1 MEDEHEINL
10 VHERLEKSKG
20 RAAGMAE
27 RGADMEPRTSDEHL
41 VAYDPIY
48 DPYNPALM
56 ADPYPFYERLREE
69 HPVYHNE
76 RMDFFVLSRY
86 DDIYRALRKP
96 QVFSSSQGL
105 TPEKDEISKL
115 GIPPTFIM
123 MDPPSHTRLRRLITK
138 AFTPDTVKAL
148 EPKIRQFVVER
159 IRAMKAKAADGATV
173 DLVEE
178 LASPLPTMVVAD
190 ILGVPPE
197 DRAQFDP
204 WSDAIT
210 SASADFTL
218 DIQKAIGAVQGLVT
232 YFGAMCQARR
242 KNPTGDMIS
251 KLTQAE
257 IDGDRLQDWDILGFC
272 FVMIAGGNDTT
283 TNFIGNSTEQ
293 LDKYPDQR
301 REMIENPS
309 CIPNAAEELLRI
321 DSVVQGLSRTT
332 TQEIEYYGTKI
343 PAGSKVHN
351 LYASGNRDPR
361 KWGTD
366 ADALDIHRKIDKHLS
381 FAQGP
386 HFCIGAHV
394 ARLMIR
400 IYFEEMGAHIGEN
413 YEIDWSRAERRQSA
427 FTRGFTRLP
436 IRIKA

>member
-1 MEDEHEINL
+1 VTAKETKTIE
-10 VHERLEKSKG
+10 
-20 RAAGMAE
+20 
-27 RGADMEPRTSDEHL
+27 
-41 VAYDPIY
+41 YDPIY
-48 DPYNPALM
+48 DPFNPELI
-56 ADPYPFYERLREE
+56 ADPYPYYARLRDE
-69 HPVYHNE
+69 HPVYYNE
-76 RMDFFVLSRY
+76 RLDCYVLSRY

-96 QVFSSSQGL
+96 QIFSSAQGL

-123 MDPPSHTRLRRLITK
+123 MDPPDHTRLRRLITK

-148 EPKIRQFVVER
+148 EPKIRAFVVER
-159 IRAMKAKAADGATV
+159 IEAMKAKAANGETI
-173 DLVEE
+173 DLIPEI
-178 LASPLPTMVVAD
+178 ASPLPTMVVAD

-197 DRAQFDP
+197 DREKFDP

-218 DIQKAIGAVQGLVT
+218 DVEKAIGAVQGLVT
-232 YFGAMCQARR
+232 YFGGMCQARR
-242 KNPTGDMIS
+242 ADPTDDMIT

-257 IDGDRLQDWDILGFC
+257 VDGDTLTDWDILGFC

-283 TNFIGNSTEQ
+283 SNFIGNSTEQ
-293 LDKYPDQR
+293 LDKHPDQR
-301 REMIENPS
+301 REMIDNPT
-309 CIPNAAEELLRI
+309 CIPNATEELLRI
-321 DSVVQGLSRTT
+321 ESVVQGLSRTT
-332 TQEIEYYGTKI
+332 TQNVEYYGTTI

-361 KWGTD
+361 HWGDD
-366 ADALDIHRKIDKHLS
+366 ADELDIHREIDKHLS

-400 IYFEEMGAHIGEN
+400 IYFEEMGARIGES
-413 YEIDWSRAERRQSA
+413 YDVDWDNAERRKSG
-427 FTRGFTRLP
+427 FTRGYTKLP
-436 IRIKA
+436 IRIKP

>member
-1 MEDEHEINL
+1 
-10 VHERLEKSKG
+10 
-20 RAAGMAE
+20 
-27 RGADMEPRTSDEHL
+27 
-41 VAYDPIY
+41 
-48 DPYNPALM
+48 
-56 ADPYPFYERLREE
+56 
-69 HPVYHNE
+69 
-76 RMDFFVLSRY
+76 VLSRY

-96 QVFSSSQGL
+96 QIFSSAQGL
-105 TPEKDEISKL
+105 TPVKDEIAQL
-115 GIPPTFIM
+115 GLPPTFIM
-123 MDPPSHTRLRRLITK
+123 MDPPDHTRLRRLITK

-148 EPKIRQFVVER
+148 DPKIREFVVGRVE
-159 IRAMKAKAADGATV
+159 AMKAKASDGAAV
-173 DLVEE
+173 DLIEE
-178 LASPLPTMVVAD
+178 IASPLPTMVVAD

-197 DRAQFDP
+197 DREKFDP

-218 DIQKAIGAVQGLVT
+218 DVQNAVDAVQGLVT

-242 KNPTGDMIS
+242 ANPTGDMIT

-257 IDGDRLQDWDILGFC
+257 IDGDTLTDWDILGFC

-283 TNFIGNSTEQ
+283 SNFIGNSTEQ

-301 REMIENPS
+301 REMIENLA
-309 CIPNAAEELLRI
+309 CIPNATEELLRI
-321 DSVVQGLSRTT
+321 ESVVQGLSRTT
-332 TQEIEYYGTKI
+332 TKDVEYYGTTI

-361 KWGTD
+361 HWGD
-366 ADALDIHRKIDKHLS
+366 NADELDIHREVDKHLS

-400 IYFEEMGAHIGEN
+400 IYFEEMGARIGES
-413 YEIDWSRAERRQSA
+413 YEVDWDNAERRKSG
-427 FTRGFTRLP
+427 FTRGYTKLP
-436 IRIKA
+436 IHIKQ

>member
-1 MEDEHEINL
+1 MEVTATEE
-10 VHERLEKSKG
+10 EKKS
-20 RAAGMAE
+20 E
-27 RGADMEPRTSDEHL
+27 
-41 VAYDPIY
+41 YDPIY
-48 DPYNPALM
+48 DPFNPELI

-69 HPVYHNE
+69 HPVHYNE
-76 RMDFFVLSRY
+76 RKDFYVLSRY

-96 QVFSSSQGL
+96 RIFSSAQGL

-123 MDPPSHTRLRRLITK
+123 MDPPDHTRLRRLITK

-148 EPKIRQFVVER
+148 EPKIRSFVVER
-159 IRAMKAKAADGATV
+159 VEAMKAKAADGATL
-173 DLVEE
+173 DLIPEI
-178 LASPLPTMVVAD
+178 ASPLPTMVVAD

-197 DRAQFDP
+197 DREKFDP

-218 DIQKAIGAVQGLVT
+218 DVNNAIGAVQGLVT
-232 YFGAMCQARR
+232 YFGGMCQARR
-242 KNPTGDMIS
+242 ANPTGDMIS

-257 IDGDRLQDWDILGFC
+257 VDGETLTDWDILGFC

-283 TNFIGNSTEQ
+283 SNFIGNSTEQ

-301 REMIENPS
+301 REMIENPA
-309 CIPNAAEELLRI
+309 CIPNATEELLRI
-321 DSVVQGLSRTT
+321 ESVVQGLSRTT
-332 TQEIEYYGTKI
+332 TEDVEYYGTTI

-361 KWGTD
+361 HWGDD
-366 ADALDIHRKIDKHLS
+366 ADELDIHREIDKHLS

-400 IYFEEMGAHIGEN
+400 IYFEEMAARIGEN
-413 YEIDWSRAERRQSA
+413 YEVDWDNAERRKSG
-427 FTRGFTRLP
+427 FTRGYTKLP
-436 IRIKA
+436 IRIKL

>member
-1 MEDEHEINL
+1 MYLED
-10 VHERLEKSKG
+10 VKVT
-20 RAAGMAE
+20 AT
-27 RGADMEPRTSDEHL
+27 EPTAIE
-41 VAYDPIY
+41 YDPIY
-48 DPYNPALM
+48 DPFSPELI
-56 ADPYPFYERLREE
+56 ADPYPFYARLRDE
-69 HPVYHNE
+69 HPVYYNE
-76 RMDFFVLSRY
+76 RLDCYVLSRY

-96 QVFSSSQGL
+96 QIFSSAQGL

-123 MDPPSHTRLRRLITK
+123 MDPPDHTRLRRLITK

-148 EPKIRQFVVER
+148 EPKIRAFVVER
-159 IRAMKAKAADGATV
+159 IEAMKAKAAGGEPV
-173 DLVEE
+173 DLIPEI
-178 LASPLPTMVVAD
+178 ASPLPTMVVAD

-197 DRAQFDP
+197 DRERFDP

-218 DIQKAIGAVQGLVT
+218 DVEKAIGAVQGLVT
-232 YFGAMCQARR
+232 YFGGMCQARR
-242 KNPTGDMIS
+242 ANPTDDMIT

-257 IDGDRLQDWDILGFC
+257 VDGDTLTDWDILGFC

-283 TNFIGNSTEQ
+283 SNFIGNSTEQ
-293 LDKYPDQR
+293 LDKHPDQR
-301 REMIENPS
+301 RQLIENPS
-309 CIPNAAEELLRI
+309 CIPNATEELLRI
-321 DSVVQGLSRTT
+321 ESVVQGLSRTT
-332 TQEIEYYGTKI
+332 MQEVEYYGTTI

-361 KWGTD
+361 HWGDD
-366 ADALDIHRKIDKHLS
+366 ADELNIHREIDKHLS

-400 IYFEEMGAHIGEN
+400 IYFEEMGARIGEA
-413 YEIDWSRAERRQSA
+413 YEVDWDNAERRKSG
-427 FTRGFTRLP
+427 FTRGYTKLP
-436 IRIKA
+436 LYIRP

>member
-1 MEDEHEINL
+1 MT
-10 VHERLEKSKG
+10 
-20 RAAGMAE
+20 AT
-27 RGADMEPRTSDEHL
+27 EPTRVE
-41 VAYDPIY
+41 YDPIY
-48 DPYNPALM
+48 DPFNPELI
-56 ADPYPFYERLREE
+56 ADPYPYYARLRDE
-69 HPVYHNE
+69 HPVYYNE
-76 RMDFFVLSRY
+76 RLDCYVLSRY

-96 QVFSSSQGL
+96 QIFSSAQGL

-123 MDPPSHTRLRRLITK
+123 MDPPDHTRLRRLITK

-148 EPKIRQFVVER
+148 EPKIRAFVVER
-159 IRAMKAKAADGATV
+159 IEAMKAKAANGETI
-173 DLVEE
+173 DLIPEI
-178 LASPLPTMVVAD
+178 ASPLPTMVVAD

-197 DRAQFDP
+197 DREKFDP

-218 DIQKAIGAVQGLVT
+218 DVEKAIGAVQGLVT
-232 YFGAMCQARR
+232 YFGGMCQARR
-242 KNPTGDMIS
+242 ADPTDDMIT

-257 IDGDRLQDWDILGFC
+257 VDGDTLTDWDILGFC

-283 TNFIGNSTEQ
+283 SNFIGNSTEQ
-293 LDKYPDQR
+293 LDKHPDQR
-301 REMIENPS
+301 REMIDNPT
-309 CIPNAAEELLRI
+309 CIPNATEELLRI
-321 DSVVQGLSRTT
+321 ESVVQGLSRTT
-332 TQEIEYYGTKI
+332 TQNVEYYGTTI

-361 KWGTD
+361 HWGDD
-366 ADALDIHRKIDKHLS
+366 ADELDIHREIDKHLS

-400 IYFEEMGAHIGEN
+400 IYFEEMGARIGES
-413 YEIDWSRAERRQSA
+413 YDVDWDNAERRKSG
-427 FTRGFTRLP
+427 FTRGYTKLP
-436 IRIKA
+436 IRIKP